1 MPIDGTDGRTDTRPL
16 RTLLYE
22 CHSFRY
28 NLIIQSSAS
37 STKCGA
43 LFNTNIGPNVEA
55 LAALP
60 LDFLSVLLP
69 LFSDVIYG
77 STNV

>member
-1 MPIDGTDGRTDTRPL
+1 MSGWSPNNSN
-16 RTLLYE
+16 E

-28 NLIIQSSAS
+28 NLITQSSAP

-43 LFNTNIGPNVEA
+43 LFNTNIGPIVEA
-55 LAALP
+55 LAA

-77 STNV
+77 CTNVQR